1 MTKGAAMKNPGEVV
15 EFWRRIGAKGW
26 FEVNAEVDEEI
37 RTRFMGHWG
46 EAWEGGLREWQVI
59 PEGMLAYLIVTD
71 QFPRNMFR
79 GDARSFATDDRARA
93 AARRAVLSGLDMQ
106 IAEAERSFVY
116 LPFEHAE
123 SMGDQDWSV
132 DLYENRLFS
141 SNLLLHAKSH
151 REVIRRF
158 GRFPYRNAA
167 LGRKSSPAEQ
177 AFLEAGGYGSIL
189 REFVV

>member
-1 MTKGAAMKNPGEVV
+1 MKNPGEVV

-141 SNLLLHAKSH
+141 STLLLHAKSH

-189 REFVV
+189 REFAV

>member
-189 REFVV
+189 REFAV

>member
-141 SNLLLHAKSH
+141 STLLLHAKSH